1 VKAAAQKGEAHKPYE
16 FGVKVSVAKTV
27 SEFKWTNTRGHT
39 DWSCRKS
46 HLQRRLRTK
55 LLTELRV
62 DGKDPVSFF
71 SSILRNESAPLDL
84 RFAAAKEL
92 APYAHPKLA
101 AVGARI
107 GVKSHEDRLEEL
119 QAMLDSAPKLTGGQR

>member
-1 VKAAAQKGEAHKPYE
+1 MAHQPTNPEQWGEPTAMPRRKKTGGRQKGTPNKNNVERA
-16 FGVKVSVAKTV
+16 
-27 SEFKWTNTRGHT
+27 
-39 DWSCRKS
+39 
-46 HLQRRLRTK
+46 RLIAQLK
-55 LLTELRV
+55 V

-71 SSILRNESAPLDL
+71 SSILKNEDAPLDL

-101 AVGARI
+101 SVEARI

-119 QAMLDSAPKLTGGQR
+119 QAMLDRAPGCQGDRGG